1 MKLTSKIVTAVSDCK
16 DQTAARVWSVQGHR
30 RCFRSGVWRGAC
42 SFQCFFCFQFHR
54 VIAVLNCEHRVPQF
68 ECPGA
73 SEREHLTQTTWFLT
87 HAVVCPFTLQWP
99 HWPSCTHPRGE
110 LQNISMILL
119 PVTPAQCR
127 AYRQSRVHADEH
139 PLSAD
144 GQLLEGQGKGLS
156 CAITHTEL
164 SLDHTVA
171 HPADSQP
178 CSISCCPLCPFASPC
193 WCLRLWN

>member
-1 MKLTSKIVTAVSDCK
+1 M
-16 DQTAARVWSVQGHR
+16 
-30 RCFRSGVWRGAC
+30 
-42 SFQCFFCFQFHR
+42 
-54 VIAVLNCEHRVPQF
+54 LNCEHRVPQF

-99 HWPSCTHPRGE
+99 HWHSCTHPRGE

-156 CAITHTEL
+156 CGPYCGASSRFTALQHQLLPFMSFCFSVLMPSVMKLVKANVTPSLSVSKHKTKSSQLVELKVKMTEKRNGTAI
-164 SLDHTVA
+164 
-171 HPADSQP
+171 
-178 CSISCCPLCPFASPC
+178 
-193 WCLRLWN
+193 